1 MPREAEAPKP
11 PTPHGAACPGGLPVA
26 CSRGR
31 GSRAL
36 RLQPPHVHSCPLC
49 RADAVHQPL
58 GASVASG
65 HVPRPSLSAC
75 TPTRIQA
82 ERLRDPQVAKLQ
94 PQPVTPDLRWDGGG
108 QLPSIGISGARGREA
123 RPGCGAHHLA
133 PPASSAV
140 AALGGSVRRGSP
152 SSHHVRSRPT
162 PSAGSAQMP
171 PIDTSPDASHPRC
184 SPRKCFK
191 QIIILEQSLPGLPA
205 FKNSGGCLFEIQS
218 LGPFPGH
225 TGWRP
230 ERGLGLA
237 PSPKPP

>member
-1 MPREAEAPKP
+1 MPREAEARKP
-11 PTPHGAACPGGLPVA
+11 PTPARGAACPGGLPVA
-26 CSRGR
+26 CSHGR

-49 RADAVHQPL
+49 RADAFHQPL
-58 GASVASG
+58 GASLASG

-133 PPASSAV
+133 PRRLQPSLHWGAVCGGGRPVPTTSAH
-140 AALGGSVRRGSP
+140 APRCRRGLRRCLP
-152 SSHHVRSRPT
+152 LT
-162 PSAGSAQMP
+162 PPQTQVTRGAAPESASN
-171 PIDTSPDASHPRC
+171 R
-184 SPRKCFK
+184 
-191 QIIILEQSLPGLPA
+191 L
-205 FKNSGGCLFEIQS
+205 LF
-218 LGPFPGH
+218 
-225 TGWRP
+225 
-230 ERGLGLA
+230 
-237 PSPKPP
+237 